1 MLTKYQIRVTSDAW
15 RVLPKSP
22 KGKQKHERKIANKK
36 TKKKEKEKERER
48 ERKLKVK
55 KLATEKR
62 KWQQVVSV
70 KCRQKI
76 FITDFKLMA
85 ETEKT
90 KKKPEKTE

>member
-36 TKKKEKEKERER
+36 TTERERERER
-48 ERKLKVK
+48 ERKIKVK